1 MMRTTKSSIRSSS
14 RSTDAMNRAKSNA
27 DARPRKGAAAVSGIP
42 KAIPEVKALKGV
54 SNRALLSGIRKLSE
68 TERKTVLSILV
79 HLIEIDRRKLYLPLG
94 FSSLYEFCTERLG
107 YSESTAGRRI
117 SIARCIRDYPAVY
130 GALSC
135 GKVSMTNLAMIARIM
150 TPENV
155 SDLLCRIEGASKRE
169 VELLVSSRRPKS
181 AIRDRVTPV
190 YVKTLLEVR
199 DGACMSDGD
208 KTGDRKSDGDKTND
222 GNSFRDNTL
231 DGGGKFSTATGGGKD
246 PATSKG
252 SRAGS
257 GEGPAA
263 SPDTGSRPFAAQT
276 VVFEERLKVTFGADP
291 DFMRK
296 VERVR
301 SLLSSKYHR
310 HLELG
315 ELFSLLMDEY
325 IERHSPEGR
334 IRRKEKREK
343 RAERKSKGN
352 PGTCKPAGASKKTK
366 RSSATCG
373 AKRHEKNSGNAAG
386 GSKRHERLSDIA
398 SGDPRKKEVSRH
410 IPRKV
415 RDEVYARDRG
425 RCSFVSPGGR
435 RCGSTWDLQ
444 IDHKVPFARGGD
456 NSPENLRLLCG
467 KHNRLEAERTYGK
480 KHMEQ
485 YVKEPPGQY
494 AREPVG
500 WYLKEQTGQN
510 VMEPVGWH

>member
-14 RSTDAMNRAKSNA
+14 RSTKTI
-27 DARPRKGAAAVSGIP
+27 PGA
-42 KAIPEVKALKGV
+42 KALKSL

-130 GALSC
+130 RSLSC
-135 GKVSMTNLAMIARIM
+135 GKVSMTNLAMITRIM

-208 KTGDRKSDGDKTND
+208 KTND
-222 GNSFRDNTL
+222 GNSLGDNTL

-276 VVFEERLKVTFGADP
+276 VVLEERLKVTFGADP

-325 IERHSPEGR
+325 IERQSPEGR

-343 RAERKSKGN
+343 RAEKGSS
-352 PGTCKPAGASKKTK
+352 GT
-366 RSSATCG
+366 
-373 AKRHEKNSGNAAG
+373 AAG
-386 GSKRHERLSDIA
+386 KSNIQ
-398 SGDPRKKEVSRH
+398 DPRSDKVPDQSRH

-415 RDEVYARDRG
+415 RDEVYARDKG
-425 RCSFVSPGGR
+425 RCSFLSPGGR

-456 NSPENLRLLCG
+456 DSPENLRLLCG
-467 KHNRLEAERTYGK
+467 KHNRLEAERAYGK

-485 YVKEPPGQY
+485 YIKEAAEQYVTKQYTQRRKADVFYPECGQKNPENLHSGLLSKPLEFYRYLDVQISTAVPTPP
-494 AREPVG
+494 RRRSR
-500 WYLKEQTGQN
+500 
-510 VMEPVGWH
+510 H

>member
-1 MMRTTKSSIRSSS
+1 MT
-14 RSTDAMNRAKSNA
+14 
-27 DARPRKGAAAVSGIP
+27 
-42 KAIPEVKALKGV
+42 
-54 SNRALLSGIRKLSE
+54 E
-68 TERKTVLSILV
+68 TRRY
-79 HLIEIDRRKLYLPLG
+79 DRNSLG
-94 FSSLYEFCTERLG
+94 
-107 YSESTAGRRI
+107 
-117 SIARCIRDYPAVY
+117 
-130 GALSC
+130 
-135 GKVSMTNLAMIARIM
+135 
-150 TPENV
+150 
-155 SDLLCRIEGASKRE
+155 
-169 VELLVSSRRPKS
+169 
-181 AIRDRVTPV
+181 
-190 YVKTLLEVR
+190 
-199 DGACMSDGD
+199 
-208 KTGDRKSDGDKTND
+208 
-222 GNSFRDNTL
+222 DNTL
-231 DGGGKFSTATGGGKD
+231 DGGGKFSTATGGGKN

-325 IERHSPEGR
+325 IERQSPEGR

-343 RAERKSKGN
+343 RTEKGSSLPAAVKSN
-352 PGTCKPAGASKKTK
+352 
-366 RSSATCG
+366 
-373 AKRHEKNSGNAAG
+373 
-386 GSKRHERLSDIA
+386 IQ
-398 SGDPRKKEVSRH
+398 DPRSDRAPDQSRY

-456 NSPENLRLLCG
+456 DSPENLRLLCG
-467 KHNRLEAERTYGK
+467 KHNRLEAERAYGK

-485 YVKEPPGQY
+485 YVKESGEDY
-494 AREPVG
+494 AGKHMAKFHQTSQEIDWTLERTCPVPALDSAHKTLRRQLALECP
-500 WYLKEQTGQN
+500 YSPIIFTNTRFLRRPSN
-510 VMEPVGWH
+510 SP

>member
-1 MMRTTKSSIRSSS
+1 MMRTTKSSICSSS
-14 RSTDAMNRAKSNA
+14 RSTKTI
-27 DARPRKGAAAVSGIP
+27 PGA
-42 KAIPEVKALKGV
+42 KALKSV

-107 YSESTAGRRI
+107 YSESTAARRI

-130 GALSC
+130 RSLSC
-135 GKVSMTNLAMIARIM
+135 GKVSMTNLAMITRIM

-199 DGACMSDGD
+199 DGDC
-208 KTGDRKSDGDKTND
+208 KSDGDKTND
-222 GNSFRDNTL
+222 GNRYGDNTL
-231 DGGGKFSTATGGGKD
+231 DGGGKFSTATGGGKN

-252 SRAGS
+252 SETGS

-325 IERHSPEGR
+325 IERQSPEGR

-343 RAERKSKGN
+343 RAEKEIEEYGR
-352 PGTCKPAGASKKTK
+352 
-366 RSSATCG
+366 
-373 AKRHEKNSGNAAG
+373 SGNAAG
-386 GSKRHERLSDIA
+386 DRIAAEDRPWYCRRRLARERYLPSYPPE
-398 SGDPRKKEVSRH
+398 GPRRGLCQGQGAMFLCL
-410 IPRKV
+410 PRWQEM
-415 RDEVYARDRG
+415 RVYLGPADRPQGPLCQGRG
-425 RCSFVSPGGR
+425 RLTGESQAAVREAQP
-435 RCGSTWDLQ
+435 
-444 IDHKVPFARGGD
+444 ARGREG
-456 NSPENLRLLCG
+456 LRKEAHGAVCQGSCG
-467 KHNRLEAERTYGK
+467 TISHGPNGTVLSGSY
-480 KHMEQ
+480 EQ
-485 YVKEPPGQY
+485 EEY
-494 AREPVG
+494 
-500 WYLKEQTGQN
+500 
-510 VMEPVGWH
+510 